1 MSRYTSSY
9 SSAGV
14 AVGSYDRP
22 EQSVSTIMNN
32 ISKGGVQP
40 DYAAQW
46 AQYYRSQGMAREAEM
61 IETYVRGKEAIRQEQ
76 ERGSSSRG
84 FERPR
89 TPPSRNGGG
98 SGYGTSECYRC
109 NKIGHF
115 ARECPEFTGIRR
127 PDPRDLRRD
136 DRRDLRGDRRDYRD
150 DRRDLRDDRRDL
162 RDDRRD
168 DRIRSRSPP
177 RGGGSECYRCN
188 RMGHFARE
196 CPEFTGLRRDNRGG
210 EPRDSGPRREGG
222 GGKDAAYGTSECYRC
237 NKIGHFAR
245 ECPSYTGLPHPGAR
259 REGGGGG
266 GGGAGSRE
274 YGTSKCLKCNRYGH
288 FARECREEENRCY
301 KCHESGHIAKDCSKE
316 DVCYVCNKEGHL
328 AKDCPDGDKKTCYRC
343 SGKGH
348 IAMDCPSSQRELDR
362 ARKRDGVDEAKGD
375 RVTDEDAED
384 L

>member
-1 MSRYTSSY
+1 MSRHASSY
-9 SSAGV
+9 SSGV
-14 AVGSYDRP
+14 AVGSFERVD
-22 EQSVSTIMNN
+22 QSVSTIMSN

-61 IETYVRGKEAIRQEQ
+61 IETYVRGRETIRQEQ
-76 ERGSSSRG
+76 ERANGNQGG

-89 TPPSRNGGG
+89 TPPRNGVGGG

-109 NKIGHF
+109 NKVGHF

-127 PDPRDLRRD
+127 PDSRDLRRD
-136 DRRDLRGDRRDYRD
+136 DYRRDPRGDRLDYRD

-162 RDDRRD
+162 RDDR
-168 DRIRSRSPP
+168 IRSRSPP
-177 RGGGSECYRCN
+177 RGGSSECYRCG
-188 RMGHFARE
+188 RLGHFARE
-196 CPEFTGLRRDNRGG
+196 CPELTEERRDFKGD
-210 EPRDSGPRREGG
+210 PRDSRRD
-222 GGKDAAYGTSECYRC
+222 GGKDGGYGTSECYRC
-237 NKIGHFAR
+237 NKVGHFAR
-245 ECPSYTGLPHPGAR
+245 ECPSYTGLPHPGGR
-259 REGGGGG
+259 REAISARGGGRDYGRGGVRGG
-266 GGGAGSRE
+266 GKE

-301 KCHESGHIAKDCSKE
+301 KCHESGHIAKDCTKE

-328 AKDCPDGDKKTCYRC
+328 AKDCPDQGKKTCYRC

-348 IAMDCPSSQRELDR
+348 IAMDCPSSQRDLDR
-362 ARKRDGVDEAKGD
+362 VRKRN
-375 RVTDEDAED
+375 DEDKVKGMDLED